1 MIIAVNLPAR
11 RPRGREIGENP
22 RVPDTDAI
30 AAARR
35 TIEAWNKGDEESIRA
50 AFTEDVHYVPSGEIP
65 GYTKPIDGIEEYVG
79 FFRDWMSSFT
89 DYVLMPVRVTDIG
102 GGGVLVDT
110 DQEGTSVSGA
120 KVSRHIFM
128 HAVMRDGRCASYAAF
143 TEEAQALEHAG
154 LDSWPAER
162 D

>member
-1 MIIAVNLPAR
+1 VA
-11 RPRGREIGENP
+11 
-22 RVPDTDAI
+22 DTDAI

-35 TIEAWNKGDEESIRA
+35 TIEAWNMGDEGSIRA

-65 GYTKPIDGIEEYVG
+65 GYTTPIDGIEEYVG
-79 FFRDWMSSFT
+79 FFRDWMASFT
-89 DYVLMPVRVTDIG
+89 DFKLMPVRVTDVG
-102 GGGVLVDT
+102 DGGVLVDT

-143 TEEAQALEHAG
+143 TDEARALEHAG
-154 LDSWPAER
+154 LDTWPAER